1 MTRASRLVLVLAL
14 LGAVAL
20 ALPSIGSAQGADS
33 APVIS
38 VTSETLIP
46 GSSVGVTG
54 RNWPAGALVNLEI
67 CGNEA
72 RNGSSDC
79 AVAAAQIVGSTA
91 SGELTGFVLVT
102 EPPVLCPC
110 VVRAT
115 SQATT
120 EVATAPVKISGV
132 PDALPG
138 DAPGIPII
146 RRQVEV
152 VGATIRDEG
161 GFGGWFG
168 LAPDRTLVFTL
179 RNTGDVAV
187 KDAEIALA
195 VGKGDDPTGFV
206 EPPPLGTIEVGQ
218 QATYEVPVD
227 IGGLAFGE
235 YNVVGD
241 ITGLT
246 EPVEFTAS
254 TTHWPW
260 ALILIPV
267 IGVVQF
273 LLLLARNRM
282 RDRVHATQ
290 VALPAPVPAALPAP
304 AAVIDITDS
313 KTPAVVGQST
323 GAVVAGVG
331 ASVLMDRPS
340 VPVDAAKVEGL
351 DATIA
356 EELGLALVSAF
367 EEHGDRP
374 LSDPELVQV
383 AAQLAHVTAVRTAR
397 RHDLD
402 MTMTRSLLVSVFA
415 ELTERLQVGDD
426 LGEAVTTI
434 SENGNGVRPAAVPT
448 A

>member
-1 MTRASRLVLVLAL
+1 MTRLLRLLAVVVVLA
-14 LGAVAL
+14 GAGIVA
-20 ALPSIGSAQGADS
+20 SSRSDAQAPPPTLVTTA
-33 APVIS
+33 APVSTGQS
-38 VTSETLIP
+38 VA
-46 GSSVGVTG
+46 VTG
-54 RNWPAGALVNLEI
+54 ENWPASSLVNLEI
-67 CGNEA
+67 CGNDA
-72 RNGSSDC
+72 RNGSADC
-79 AVAAAQIVGSTA
+79 AVASAQIVGATPTGTLSGFLQVTA
-91 SGELTGFVLVT
+91 
-102 EPPVLCPC
+102 PPSLCPC
-110 VVRAT
+110 VVRGT
-115 SQATT
+115 SQASSQIATT
-120 EVATAPVKISGV
+120 PLTISDVGT
-132 PDALPG
+132 ALPG
-138 DAPGIPII
+138 DAPGIPIVT
-146 RRQVEV
+146 RQVEV

-168 LAPDRTLVFTL
+168 LAPERTLVFAL

-206 EPPPLGTIEVGQ
+206 EPPELGTIEVGQ

-227 IGGLAFGE
+227 IGPLAFGE
-235 YNVVGD
+235 YHVVGE

-267 IGVVQF
+267 IAVAQF
-273 LLLLARNRM
+273 LLLLGRNRM

-290 VALPAPVPAALPAP
+290 VALPAPVPAALPTP
-304 AAVIDITDS
+304 ATVIDVTDA
-313 KTPAVVGQST
+313 KTPAVVGQGT
-323 GAVVAGVG
+323 GAVAAGVG
-331 ASVLMDRPS
+331 AGMLADRPP
-340 VPVDAAKVEGL
+340 VGVDAAQVEGL

-356 EELGLALVSAF
+356 EELGLALVGAF
-367 EEHGDRP
+367 HQHGDRP

-402 MTMTRSLLVSVFA
+402 MAMTRSLLVSVFA

-426 LGEAVTTI
+426 LGDAVT
-434 SENGNGVRPAAVPT
+434 SVAESGNGARAGAVT
-448 A
+448 KA